1 MDNLQNYISELRKK
15 GVEIIQN
22 NVKIHIVNGRCIAS
36 GQIICKE
43 QIGIAVPIDGE
54 SRGEE

>member
-1 MDNLQNYISELRKK
+1 MVRLELRKK